1 MISYRLQIDAA
12 SDKDDIAMEGG
23 DATKKILADL
33 RGYLQDNLPV
43 DGDLIL
49 KLQGRNL
56 LDKTD
61 ADRLRTDAVKGGNN
75 GVCEL
80 LDYMRSYYTEEML
93 ETFCVFLEEH
103 SKPLLLTVA
112 TRIREEMKR

>member
-43 DGDLIL
+43 DGDLVSEL
-49 KLQGRNL
+49 EYS
-56 LDKTD
+56 KT
-61 ADRLRTDAVKGGNN
+61 A
-75 GVCEL
+75 
-80 LDYMRSYYTEEML
+80 
-93 ETFCVFLEEH
+93 
-103 SKPLLLTVA
+103 KPVLLTVA
-112 TRIREEMKR
+112 TRIKEKMKR